1 MEQEDLTV
9 SEGDSV
15 NLTIFY
21 VKNDPLITLTFNLLF
36 GGNATGIL
44 YTKTIIL
51 AINVWLKWC
60 VYAFPKVWV

>member
-1 MEQEDLTV
+1 MLLLLIFSVYGWVSLKDGVYVEQEDLTA

-21 VKNDPLITLTFNLLF
+21 VKNDPLIALRFNLLF

-44 YTKTIIL
+44 YTK
-51 AINVWLKWC
+51 K
-60 VYAFPKVWV
+60 Y